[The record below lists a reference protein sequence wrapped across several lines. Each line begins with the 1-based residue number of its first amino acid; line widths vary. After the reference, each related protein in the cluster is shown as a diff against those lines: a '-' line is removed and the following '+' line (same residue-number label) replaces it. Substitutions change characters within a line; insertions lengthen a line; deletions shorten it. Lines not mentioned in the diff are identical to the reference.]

1 MDLQHHVGLHPDG
14 TVWLPDRRAAA
25 GSILLKLAA
34 MGIEIP
40 PEAAGDEDVFHLAGN
55 LFARYREQSRL
66 LADHL
71 CPADRRIQHYL
82 DELQGS
88 AGAVRLPAE
97 TLILDQYGLA
107 RELSL
112 PLDGTRYENE
122 LVSSYRLDNGVLH
135 NPVNDRRTTQGV
147 FHVAEGGL
155 PIPADK
161 TRVPLAAFLRL
172 LEQALRP
179 PAELLRLPFTAS
191 WGRPVE
197 TMVSL
202 LLRPLVCPA
211 VPKVT
216 PEKRMEIRFFAPGG
230 LVSNLD
236 FVESI
241 FGNAGDP
248 HLPANDAALDVDG
261 WTGHTGCVILAPHL
275 IRLTKKELAL
285 PHYDQATER
294 QRRDGMCWTDEED
307 LYNDG
312 SAFKVTCRDARG
324 IMVTIIADNYFG
336 YCKKEVKTQISFS
349 ANLYGL
355 CEEEHSGGAIAFPSY
370 VLGRD
375 FLSQSQPQ
383 PPAHTFKDALK
394 LLKGR
399 VDLKTEG

>member
-40 PEAAGDEDVFHLAGN
+40 AEVASDEEVFHLAGT
-55 LFARYREQSRL
+55 LFARYREQARL

-71 CPADRRIQHYL
+71 CPADRRIQHYI
-82 DELQGS
+82 DELQGA
-88 AGAVRLPAE
+88 AGKVRLPAE

-112 PLDGTRYENE
+112 PLDGDRYENE

-161 TRVPLAAFLRL
+161 IRVPLTVFLRL
-172 LEQALRP
+172 LEEALRP

-191 WGRPVE
+191 WKQPVE

-216 PEKRMEIRFFAPGG
+216 PEKRLEVRFFAPGG

-248 HLPANDAALDVDG
+248 YLPANDAALDSDH
-261 WTGHTGCVILAPHL
+261 WTGHTGCVVLAPHL
-275 IRLTKKELAL
+275 TRLRKKDLGL
-285 PHYDQATER
+285 PHISDATAAEKKY
-294 QRRDGMCWTDEED
+294 GMCW
-307 LYNDG
+307 
-312 SAFKVTCRDARG
+312 A
-324 IMVTIIADNYFG
+324 
-336 YCKKEVKTQISFS
+336 
-349 ANLYGL
+349 
-355 CEEEHSGGAIAFPSY
+355 
-370 VLGRD
+370 
-375 FLSQSQPQ
+375 
-383 PPAHTFKDALK
+383 
-394 LLKGR
+394 
-399 VDLKTEG
+399 